1 MIVSLDLHVH
11 TAASRDGSMPLDEII
26 RRAKARGLQGI
37 AVTDHDVF
45 SENLPQT
52 DDFLLIPGCEF
63 STKYGHLL
71 GLFLTEPI
79 SPNKTF
85 YQLAEAIHAQ
95 GGIAVLAHPFEHKT
109 DAGRI
114 DPIAYLLDGV
124 EIRNGR
130 ATRKNPAANDQA
142 EAWAEQYW
150 LPGTCGSDAHVP
162 QEIGRVYRQYEVP
175 ALTLEAVRDAIL
187 DPYAAREMV
196 FRPGKRRWVAKS
208 QLAKLR
214 QSRAGLKNY
223 LKWCAFAAKCCLE
236 DLLERSISLR
246 KKR

>member
-95 GGIAVLAHPFEHKT
+95 GGLAVLAHPFEHRR
-109 DAGRI
+109 DAARI

-130 ATRKNPAANDQA
+130 ATRKHPDANDLA
-142 EAWAEQYW
+142 EAWAEKYW

-162 QEIGRVYRQYEVP
+162 REIGNGT
-175 ALTLEAVRDAIL
+175 LTLEVESLSLSDVKAALLTLPVTVQGRRGAAL
-187 DPYAAREMV
+187 DVARSQHTKLKKT
-196 FRPGKRRWVAKS
+196 GAGARR
-208 QLAKLR
+208 
-214 QSRAGLKNY
+214 Y
-223 LKWCAFAAKCCLE
+223 LKWSLFAAKCAAE
-236 DLLERSISLR
+236 DLFRGEH
-246 KKR
+246 